1 MSLTTQTERL
11 VKARQS
17 LLLRVTM
24 FPKSCFS
31 NFFNCEQC
39 GNIQFCHHKWDIAQN
54 VWYKPYDN
62 RTANE
67 LRTVD
72 KQQREEVW
80 SDLIAVKSSKSKSKA
95 SHYKKKEENMLNT
108 GEAGDDGIE
117 SLEFI
122 QTSLQQLQDSLQRYI
137 KNSNKKTVYEQVLQT
152 SPTYVQD
159 ESFLIMFLRSER
171 YDIKATTK
179 RIIGH
184 FELKQE
190 LFGGGGTTDG
200 DLDLE
205 LLGRDLTVEDLTPK
219 EQKRLNDGNSVRFLP
234 HPDHAGRPILFDR
247 PSLVNFDY
255 PESEVCIWTSPAC
268 PARVMWQ
275 LNVCIIV
282 LLA

>member
-1 MSLTTQTERL
+1 
-11 VKARQS
+11 
-17 LLLRVTM
+17 M
-24 FPKSCFS
+24 FPKCFG
-31 NFFNCEQC
+31 FNCEQC

-54 VWYKPYDN
+54 VWYKPNDD

-67 LRTVD
+67 LRGAN

-80 SDLIAVKSSKSKSKA
+80 SDLIAVKSNSKNKSKA
-95 SHYKKKEENMLNT
+95 SHYKKKEEEML
-108 GEAGDDGIE
+108 GEDGDDGIE
-117 SLEFI
+117 SLEFV

-137 KNSNKKTVYEQVLQT
+137 KNLNKKTVYEQVLQT

-205 LLGRDLTVEDLTPK
+205 LLGRDLTIEDLTPK
-219 EQKRLNDGNSVRFLP
+219 EQKRLNDGNSVRFLL

-247 PSLVNFDY
+247 PSLVDFDH
-255 PESEVCIWTSPAC
+255 PESEVCIWRSPAC
-268 PARVMWQ
+268 PARVWHSMCVS
-275 LNVCIIV
+275 LFC
-282 LLA
+282 LA